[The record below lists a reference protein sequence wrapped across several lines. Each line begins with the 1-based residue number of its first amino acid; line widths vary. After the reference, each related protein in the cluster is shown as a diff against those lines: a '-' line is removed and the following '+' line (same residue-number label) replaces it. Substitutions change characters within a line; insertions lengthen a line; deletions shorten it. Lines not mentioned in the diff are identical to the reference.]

1 MDPWYLSKRNYAAL
15 ILVIV
20 AFAKLF
26 DIELDSQFQEN
37 LMDFL
42 STAGILVAGVLA
54 AWSKYNEGKND
65 NKIKFGQRDDVGRG
79 HGNH

>member
-20 AFAKLF
+20 ALAKLF
-26 DIELDSQFQEN
+26 DIELDSQFQEK

-54 AWSKYNEGKND
+54 AWSKFNEKKKASDKEIGLTRKT
-65 NKIKFGQRDDVGRG
+65 G
-79 HGNH
+79 